1 MEREGR
7 DDFKDNAK
15 VKKKKK
21 TTNTGIIVS
30 TVLTEVKTMNLEEVL
45 QFCFYQTVQFP
56 QIPLPGKP
64 RGILPLVSAGVVLG
78 LQCLLRTSILLML
91 TFRSRHSGLVHE
103 VNHLCERLQ
112 IDYQILILQILVL
125 ELNFKH
131 NSVQTE
137 YVFWSFKACWWRRL
151 SPTLCFELG
160 PVLSSLAHTVVCMV
174 LRQS

>member
-1 MEREGR
+1 MTS
-7 DDFKDNAK
+7 KIMPK
-15 VKKKKK
+15 LKKKK

-137 YVFWSFKACWWRRL
+137 YVFWSFKACW
-151 SPTLCFELG
+151 
-160 PVLSSLAHTVVCMV
+160 
-174 LRQS
+174 